1 LIKEIL
7 FMSDEKHT
15 PESNDSSI
23 YYVLGGVVLVAAVAG
38 FFLLKPKEQVA
49 TPVTTTPV
57 TTAQVAPGPIT
68 KFECGKMYYNPVVG
82 FPKYYVSLEG
92 VDTLTSGNVN
102 CAYTFSV
109 KDKVVATTNSSAPLT
124 EEPSRGGATF
134 RCSTASIELAKGVA
148 TKVDVKIENANKQ
161 TQTCTQT
168 FIFP

>member
-1 LIKEIL
+1 
-7 FMSDEKHT
+7 MSDEKHT
-15 PESNDSSI
+15 TESNDSSI

-38 FFLLKPKEQVA
+38 FFLLKPKEKVA

-57 TTAQVAPGPIT
+57 ATTQVAPGPIT

-102 CAYTFSV
+102 CTYTFSV
-109 KDKVVATTNSSAPLT
+109 KDKVVETVSASAPLT

-134 RCSTASIELAKGVA
+134 RCSTAAVELAKGVS

-161 TQTCTQT
+161 TLTCTQT

>member
-1 LIKEIL
+1 
-7 FMSDEKHT
+7 MSDEKHT
-15 PESNDSSI
+15 PESSDSSI

-38 FFLLKPKEQVA
+38 FFLLKPKDKVA

-57 TTAQVAPGPIT
+57 ATAPVAPGPIT
-68 KFECGKMYYNPVVG
+68 KFECGKLYYNPVVG
-82 FPKYYVSLEG
+82 FPKYYVSVEG
-92 VDTLTSGNVN
+92 VDTLTSGDVS

-109 KDKVVATTNSSAPLT
+109 KDKVVATEAASAPLT
-124 EEPSRGGATF
+124 EGPSRGGATF
-134 RCSTASIELAKGVA
+134 RCTTQAVELAKGVA

>member
-1 LIKEIL
+1 
-7 FMSDEKHT
+7 MSDEKHT
-15 PESNDSSI
+15 SETSDSSI

-38 FFLLKPKEQVA
+38 FFLLKPKEKVA
-49 TPVTTTPV
+49 TPQTTTTPV
-57 TTAQVAPGPIT
+57 AAAPVAPGPIT

-92 VDTLTSGNVN
+92 VDTLTSGNVS
-102 CAYTFSV
+102 CAYTFTV
-109 KDKVVATTNSSAPLT
+109 KDKVVATQTAAAPLT

-134 RCSTASIELAKGVA
+134 RCTTPAVELAKGVS

-161 TQTCTQT
+161 IQTCTQT